1 MTRLR
6 SLLTHPE
13 QGTGPAVSAAILMP
27 AFALVLLAVAAGGRI
42 SNAADAT
49 DQAARA
55 AARIASVER
64 NPNLAQA
71 AAADAARAALQS
83 GGLACAAVTVTVN
96 TDGLSTPLGQP
107 STVTA
112 TVSCQVTLAEL
123 SFPGVPGDRTVT
135 ATFTSPVDPN
145 RERP

>member
-1 MTRLR
+1 M
-6 SLLTHPE
+6 
-13 QGTGPAVSAAILMP
+13 
-27 AFALVLLAVAAGGRI
+27 AVAAGGRV

-71 AAADAARAALQS
+71 AATDAARAALKS

-112 TVSCQVTLAEL
+112 TVSCQVKLAEL
-123 SFPGVPGDRTVT
+123 AFPGVPGDRAVT
-135 ATFTSPVDPN
+135 ASFTSPVDPN

>member
-6 SLLTHPE
+6 FLLTHPE
-13 QGTGPAVSAAILMP
+13 QGSGPAVSAAILMP
-27 AFALVLLAVAAGGRI
+27 VFALVLLAVAAAGRL
-42 SNAADAT
+42 SNASDAT

-55 AARIASVER
+55 AARIASIER
-64 NPNLAQA
+64 DPNTAEA
-71 AAADAARAALQS
+71 AATDAARATLAS
-83 GGLACAAVTVTVN
+83 RGLSCGAVTVAVN
-96 TDGLSTPLGQP
+96 LDGLLSPLGQP

-112 TVSCQVTLAEL
+112 TVSCDVTLSEL
-123 SFPGVPGDRTVT
+123 AFPGLPGDRTVT